1 MELNNLVSSMLQDY
15 AYILKGTVFDDNI
28 KDAVA
33 EIIIKIPLEIQN
45 KFENK
50 YCINDL
56 LIGHVSIVGVYKGL
70 VEEESISSNTFTY
83 LQDIGIRQNQ
93 SSETTSKIIKS
104 ATRPVAN
111 QKSSDDTINFFPYLF
126 SSYVPFYYDGNNMLD
141 TNISKNDLNIVLKI
155 SLP

>member
-1 MELNNLVSSMLQDY
+1 MLQDY

-45 KFENK
+45 EFENK

>member
-1 MELNNLVSSMLQDY
+1 VELNNLVSSMLQDY

-45 KFENK
+45 EFENK

>member
-45 KFENK
+45 EFENK